1 MAITSLGWK
10 SGEGYDAV
18 QDSVTGR
25 RYYVTPQG
33 MYLDPQ
39 TGAAVAAPAG
49 AGPGPGQAGPP
60 GGAVSSAPQTPTD
73 RGPMAHGGPAMV
85 YQPGGYPQMPGY
97 PGGGM
102 RGIDPGY
109 RMAPDFWS
117 GPQPTPMPGG
127 NEPYGSGGRSDGDRA
142 WLGGSPW
149 GDYMQGRGWSGAYAG
164 GMPAGLGQ
172 GPTQGWGNEMRYQGP
187 QPSGGGQ
194 PSTLPQVPLP
204 HQVNPAVWD
213 SLSRTGRGL
222 ALGAAGA
229 GGWDTQDYED
239 TINQTRPRGYARQAS
254 QYGYRAPRSGYQ
266 GGM

>member
-49 AGPGPGQAGPP
+49 AGPGPSQAGPP
-60 GGAVSSAPQTPTD
+60 GGAVSMAPQAPTD
-73 RGPMAHGGPAMV
+73 RGPMVGIEPWQRGG
-85 YQPGGYPQMPGY
+85 GGYPRMPGY
-97 PGGGM
+97 PGGYGPQNVAPEYREYFEG
-102 RGIDPGY
+102 RGYGGVPGQQPGY
-109 RMAPDFWS
+109 ARTADMQWA
-117 GPQPTPMPGG
+117 
-127 NEPYGSGGRSDGDRA
+127 
-142 WLGGSPW
+142 GGSPQ

-172 GPTQGWGNEMRYQGP
+172 GPTQGWGDEMRYQGP